1 MERQVSISAILESRY
16 NLTSDRQTVRLRVTH
31 NRKSQYISLKLY
43 LTQDEFEKAMSQKPG
58 KNLLKVRNI
67 IDEERTKAINI
78 INEMS
83 KFTFSEFKR
92 RFQSDTG
99 KIDFFERMRIEAENL
114 REEGREKYAI
124 GFDTSLNSLK
134 MYSGKEVLMAE
145 DIDADFLNKYEQW
158 MLQRGRSKTTI
169 GIYLRNVRT
178 VFNQEIEAKN
188 ISPDL
193 YPFGKSKAKFK
204 IPSGSGTKKFLEKDE
219 LKKLYQHKV
228 TLGSNAHRFRDYW
241 FFIYLC
247 NGLNVKDMGML
258 KYKNITNDKIIFVRE
273 KTKNTTKG
281 NEIKIEVPLLPEAIE
296 IIERWGNK
304 YINPDTFLFPI
315 LNEGLSPRQV
325 VRRIEDAVSDINKAM
340 QEIAKSAGV
349 NKNVTTYVARHTF
362 ATMLK
367 REGFSTEF
375 IQEALGHTDVRTTRS
390 YLGSFDSGIKQKAA
404 KSLLSFDSPTN
415 N

>member
-1 MERQVSISAILESRY
+1 MERQVSISPILENRY
-16 NLTSDRQTVRLRVTH
+16 NLASDRQTVRLRVTY

-43 LTQDEFEKAMSQKPG
+43 LTPEEFEKAMSQKPG
-58 KNLLKVRNI
+58 KNLLKVRKT

-78 INEMS
+78 ISEMP
-83 KFTFSEFKR
+83 KFTFDEFKR
-92 RFQSDTG
+92 RFGSATG

-114 REEGREKYAI
+114 RKEGREKYAI
-124 GFDTSLNSLK
+124 GFETSLNSLIK
-134 MYSGKEVLMAE
+134 YSGKEVLMAE
-145 DIDADFLNKYEQW
+145 NINADFLNKYEQW
-158 MLQRGRSKTTI
+158 MLQQGRSKTTI

-188 ISPDL
+188 ISSDL

-204 IPSGSGTKKFLEKDE
+204 IPAGTGTKKFLEKDE

-228 TLGSNAHRFRDYW
+228 IPGSPAHRFRDYW

-258 KYKNITNDKIIFVRE
+258 RYKNVIDEKILFVRE

-281 NEIKIEVPLLPEAIE
+281 NEIKIEVPLLPEAKE
-296 IIERWGNK
+296 IINKWGNNC
-304 YINPDTFLFPI
+304 IDSNTFIFPI
-315 LNEGLSPRQV
+315 LKEALTPRQV
-325 VRRIEDAVSDINKAM
+325 VRRIEDTVSDINTTM
-340 QEIAKSAGV
+340 QKIAKEAGV

-390 YLGSFDSGIKQKAA
+390 YLGSFDSGTKQKAA
-404 KSLLSFDSPTN
+404 KSLLAFD
-415 N
+415 